1 MKRFL
6 SDPMTVVAVFL
17 AGLCL
22 WSEVRRLRTARER
35 DEYRQAFQVLADAID
50 REEARMLARGQR

>member
-6 SDPMTVVAVFL
+6 SDPMTILVIFL

-22 WSEVRRLRTARER
+22 WSEVRRQRADRER
-35 DEYRQAFQVLADAID
+35 AEYQRAFQVLADAID
-50 REEARMLARGQR
+50 RQEAAMVAQGQR